1 MLFVVVVVVVLV
13 DFQSIEFFWGIFHCL
28 KLNQF
33 ASLLKLCYI
42 YCVAKVMLILE
53 LTFNN
58 NIDKFGNKQVS
69 SNEDKERLKIGK
81 GFWLGPVM

>member
-1 MLFVVVVVVVLV
+1 
-13 DFQSIEFFWGIFHCL
+13 
-28 KLNQF
+28 
-33 ASLLKLCYI
+33 
-42 YCVAKVMLILE
+42 MLILE